1 MDLEKNALANCKV
14 DYADLKGTYHVTWV
28 FDKNIIVETKLLNV
42 VKKPSFP
49 STINSISFE
58 AKCTECFFGFYFI
71 VH

>member
-1 MDLEKNALANCKV
+1 MDHGKNALANCKV
-14 DYADLKGTYHVTWV
+14 DCANLNGTYHVTLV
-28 FDKNIIVETKLLNV
+28 FDKNIIEETKLLNV

-49 STINSISFE
+49 STINAISYE